1 MVFLMNLHVYNVHVF
16 VCNMIEHRVKICI
29 YLPYFFFPQGF
40 EPMIQAAESG
50 LPVDMSQVVYNTSV
64 YINIYMNKIE
74 TCRYVIIYT
83 YIRFDL

>member
-1 MVFLMNLHVYNVHVF
+1 
-16 VCNMIEHRVKICI
+16 MIEHRVKIYI
-29 YLPYFFFPQGF
+29 LISTYYFFSQGF

-64 YINIYMNKIE
+64 YNNIYMNKIE

-83 YIRFDL
+83 YMYIRFYM